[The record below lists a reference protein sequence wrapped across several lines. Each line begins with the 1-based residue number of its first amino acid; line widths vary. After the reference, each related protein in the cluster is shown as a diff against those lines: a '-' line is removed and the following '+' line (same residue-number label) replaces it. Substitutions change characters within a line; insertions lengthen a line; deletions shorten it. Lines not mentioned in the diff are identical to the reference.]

1 MEHNFHHSE
10 KLPANELALSFLKKG
25 VTQVTIGGTNAINSL
40 YTVKQIYKGKFGDTD
55 KETFLKAVIAN
66 FEGYGHIHTKCSRIA
81 KFGNGDTK
89 LNKPA
94 GESMALVFT
103 GIMQQKCYRTNS
115 TYAGCFMPAIVIW
128 ADWSTCG
135 KRVDAAPD
143 GYSVRLP
150 WTAAGRCRAPIQKAR
165 PPS

>member
-55 KETFLKAVIAN
+55 KETFLKAVIAY

-81 KFGNGDTK
+81 KFGNGTR
-89 LNKPA
+89 
-94 GESMALVFT
+94 S
-103 GIMQQKCYRTNS
+103 
-115 TYAGCFMPAIVIW
+115 
-128 ADWSTCG
+128 
-135 KRVDAAPD
+135 
-143 GYSVRLP
+143 
-150 WTAAGRCRAPIQKAR
+150 
-165 PPS
+165 